1 MALINFRYLQVRLRS
16 IIATFI
22 FFAAASALF
31 PASPLA
37 SDKLTLLDAYSLALK
52 NHESIAIAREG
63 LVQSSKSTT
72 KAYAKILP
80 SLSINGSYRKY
91 SEQKSSG
98 AFLLQP
104 DSNTA
109 VEVKIEQL
117 LFGGGRGISYIR
129 QAKKGELASTSA
141 LELARELVIIETA
154 RAFYGALRAAREVE
168 INEASLKRA
177 EQQQKV
183 SRARL
188 SAGMA
193 TKTLVLRADAEAAG
207 ISAELFRARN
217 DLKNA
222 IWRLSRITGAKAEDI
237 VVYPPPE
244 DGTPDGG
251 VEGFV
256 ETALKERRDYHI
268 AELEREIAKHGVGY
282 ARGAYLPTVTLEGV
296 YLNRD
301 QSPQTTFYLEESV
314 YGGVNISMPIFE
326 GGLRVADVGEAK
338 SKLREAEFA
347 RLSLVRDIEIEVRE
361 AYNNVETLSHIIES
375 FSKQLSFAREN
386 YDMVFKQFTYGI
398 LDNMDVIDA
407 DTTLVEAQ
415 LGLMNAKYDHQLGI
429 LELKRSTGVLLGE
442 VERSLEPTEAQ

>member
-1 MALINFRYLQVRLRS
+1 MAHIGFRYLKPRLRPFVAS
-16 IIATFI
+16 FI
-22 FFAAASALF
+22 FFMAAAALF
-31 PASPLA
+31 PASGFA
-37 SDKLTLLDAYSLALK
+37 SDKLTLVEAYKSALN
-52 NHESIAIAREG
+52 NHESIAIAREA
-63 LVQSSKSTT
+63 LVQSGKSTR

-80 SLSINGSYRKY
+80 SLSVNGSYRKY
-91 SEQKSSG
+91 SEEKTSG
-98 AFLLQP
+98 VFIIQP
-104 DSNTA
+104 DYNTA
-109 VEVKIEQL
+109 VEVKVEQL

-129 QAKKGELASTSA
+129 QAKKGERVSTSA

-188 SAGMA
+188 NAGTA

-207 ISAELFRARN
+207 ISAELFSARN

-222 IWRLSRITGAKAEDI
+222 IWRLSRITGVKAENI
-237 VVYPPPE
+237 VAYTPPE
-244 DGTPDGG
+244 ISTPDGG
-251 VEGFV
+251 VDGFV
-256 ETALKERRDYHI
+256 VTALSQRRDYHI
-268 AELEREIAKHGVGY
+268 AEIERDIAKHGVGY
-282 ARGAYLPTVTLEGV
+282 ARGAYFPTVTLEGV
-296 YLNRD
+296 YLSRD
-301 QSPQTTFYLEESV
+301 QSPQTTFYLDESV

-326 GGLRVADVGEAK
+326 GGLRLADVGEAK
-338 SKLREAEFA
+338 SILREAEFN
-347 RLSLVRDIEIEVRE
+347 RLSLARDIEIEVRE

-375 FSKQLSFAREN
+375 FSKQLSFAKEN

-442 VERSLEPTEAQ
+442 VENSFQSTEAQ